1 MSNSDT
7 EIGGL
12 AVDRLRSL
20 IERIERLEE
29 EQKALSSDI
38 RDIFAEAKSAG
49 FDVKIMRTIIKLR
62 KMNAADRDEQE
73 PCSKPIAVLWI
84 YRRNI
89 MEKQIEEQLK
99 KLENELFSSF
109 LGSSIASIVAGKSTK
124 EEEIQLLEQAKKG
137 FQRNIEMVTKG
148 IETIKNLNI
157 KEGSK
162 DE

>member
-1 MSNSDT
+1 
-7 EIGGL
+7 
-12 AVDRLRSL
+12 
-20 IERIERLEE
+20 
-29 EQKALSSDI
+29 
-38 RDIFAEAKSAG
+38 
-49 FDVKIMRTIIKLR
+49 
-62 KMNAADRDEQE
+62 
-73 PCSKPIAVLWI
+73 
-84 YRRNI
+84 

-109 LGSSIASIVAGKSTK
+109 LASSIASIVAGKSTK

>member
-1 MSNSDT
+1 
-7 EIGGL
+7 
-12 AVDRLRSL
+12 
-20 IERIERLEE
+20 
-29 EQKALSSDI
+29 
-38 RDIFAEAKSAG
+38 
-49 FDVKIMRTIIKLR
+49 
-62 KMNAADRDEQE
+62 
-73 PCSKPIAVLWI
+73 
-84 YRRNI
+84 

-124 EEEIQLLEQAKKG
+124 EKEIQLLEQAKKG

-148 IETIKNLNI
+148 IETIKNLKI

>member
-1 MSNSDT
+1 
-7 EIGGL
+7 
-12 AVDRLRSL
+12 
-20 IERIERLEE
+20 
-29 EQKALSSDI
+29 
-38 RDIFAEAKSAG
+38 
-49 FDVKIMRTIIKLR
+49 
-62 KMNAADRDEQE
+62 
-73 PCSKPIAVLWI
+73 
-84 YRRNI
+84 

-99 KLENELFSSF
+99 KLENELFNSF
-109 LGSSIASIVAGKSTK
+109 LSSSIASIVAGKSTK

>member
-1 MSNSDT
+1 
-7 EIGGL
+7 
-12 AVDRLRSL
+12 
-20 IERIERLEE
+20 
-29 EQKALSSDI
+29 
-38 RDIFAEAKSAG
+38 
-49 FDVKIMRTIIKLR
+49 
-62 KMNAADRDEQE
+62 
-73 PCSKPIAVLWI
+73 
-84 YRRNI
+84 

-99 KLENELFSSF
+99 KIENELFSSF

-124 EEEIQLLEQAKKG
+124 EKEIQLLEQAKKG

>member
-1 MSNSDT
+1 
-7 EIGGL
+7 
-12 AVDRLRSL
+12 
-20 IERIERLEE
+20 
-29 EQKALSSDI
+29 
-38 RDIFAEAKSAG
+38 
-49 FDVKIMRTIIKLR
+49 
-62 KMNAADRDEQE
+62 
-73 PCSKPIAVLWI
+73 
-84 YRRNI
+84 

-124 EEEIQLLEQAKKG
+124 EEEIQLLEQANQLLEQAKKG

>member
-1 MSNSDT
+1 MSNPDT

-73 PCSKPIAVLWI
+73 
-84 YRRNI
+84 RQTGR
-89 MEKQIEEQLK
+89 
-99 KLENELFSSF
+99 
-109 LGSSIASIVAGKSTK
+109 G
-124 EEEIQLLEQAKKG
+124 
-137 FQRNIEMVTKG
+137 
-148 IETIKNLNI
+148 
-157 KEGSK
+157 
-162 DE
+162 

>member
-1 MSNSDT
+1 
-7 EIGGL
+7 
-12 AVDRLRSL
+12 
-20 IERIERLEE
+20 
-29 EQKALSSDI
+29 
-38 RDIFAEAKSAG
+38 
-49 FDVKIMRTIIKLR
+49 
-62 KMNAADRDEQE
+62 
-73 PCSKPIAVLWI
+73 
-84 YRRNI
+84 

-157 KEGSK
+157 KEGFQNVRN
-162 DE
+162 